1 MNKSDSINELLV
13 ATTNKGKM
21 REIEALLVGSGLTL
35 RSLSDFS
42 IDDEVEETG
51 STFEENAILK
61 AKGYGMRCG
70 LLTLADDSGLE
81 GDILDGEP
89 GIHSARYGGPG
100 KSDMDRNDLLL
111 KNLRLFKDSQLPARF
126 RCVVAVWQPGKDG
139 PDQIHTFE
147 GSVEGVIAR
156 EPRGDQ
162 GFGYDP
168 LFYFPSYGK
177 TLGQVSRAEKE
188 KVSHRGQAVRQAVEY
203 LKKSL

>member
-1 MNKSDSINELLV
+1 MNKNDSVNELLV

-42 IDDEVEETG
+42 IDDEVEEPG
-51 STFEENAILK
+51 STLEETAILK

-81 GDILDGEP
+81 VDILDGEP
-89 GIHSARYGGPG
+89 GIYSARYGGPD
-100 KSDMDRNDLLL
+100 KSDTDRNDLLL
-111 KNLRLFKDSQLPARF
+111 RNLRSFKDCQLTARF
-126 RCVVAVWQPGKDG
+126 RCVVAVWKPGTDG

-147 GSVEGVIAR
+147 GSVEGFIAR
-156 EPRGDQ
+156 EPKGDQ

>member
-1 MNKSDSINELLV
+1 MNKSDSIYELLV

-81 GDILDGEP
+81 VDILDGEP
-89 GIHSARYGGPG
+89 GIYSARYGGPG
-100 KSDMDRNDLLL
+100 KSDTDRNDLLL
-111 KNLRLFKDSQLPARF
+111 RNLRSFKDCQLTARF
-126 RCVVAVWQPGKDG
+126 RCVVAVWKPGTDG

-147 GSVEGVIAR
+147 GSIEGFIAR
-156 EPRGDQ
+156 EPKGDQ

>member
-1 MNKSDSINELLV
+1 MSKSPNTNELLV

-21 REIEALLVGSGLTL
+21 QEIEALLVGSGLTL

-42 IDDEVEETG
+42 IIDEVEETG

-61 AKGYGMRCG
+61 ATGYGMHCG
-70 LLTLADDSGLE
+70 HLTLADDSGLE
-81 GDILDGEP
+81 VDILDGEP

-100 KSDMDRNDLLL
+100 KSDTNRNDLLL
-111 KNLRLFKDSQLPARF
+111 RNLEPFEDCQLTARF
-126 RCVVAVWQPGKDG
+126 RCVVAVWNPGKSG
-139 PDQIHTFE
+139 SDQVHTFE
-147 GSVEGVIAR
+147 GSVEGIIVR
-156 EPRGDQ
+156 EPIGDQ